1 MVPIVEC
8 QYQMK
13 FVAELLSMLNGVM
26 TVVNSTI
33 VAETTKEDL
42 PLHQECLTTKDGDKD
57 SGLGTRNLDHLQVS
71 N

>member
-1 MVPIVEC
+1 
-8 QYQMK
+8 
-13 FVAELLSMLNGVM
+13 MLNGVM